1 MENASKALI
10 MAAGVLIGVLILS
23 LAVYL
28 FFDFAST
35 SSRLHEET
43 RLNQINEFNAQFTS
57 YEIKNDNTFYDI
69 ITLAN
74 LAKNNNQY
82 YELTTSEEGNYYI
95 TVNVDKGTYIN
106 NLEKLSENKLNQL
119 LKSEV
124 NEQNGGTL
132 PTYQCEVTISPI
144 TGLVKDDNFTKK

>member
-10 MAAGVLIGVLILS
+10 MAAGVLIGILILS

-43 RLNQINEFNAQFTS
+43 RLNQFNEFNAQFTS
-57 YEIKNDNTFYDI
+57 YEVKDDNTFYDI
-69 ITLAN
+69 ITLVN

-95 TVNVDKGTYIN
+95 SVNVNKGTYIN
-106 NLEKLSENKLNQL
+106 NLEKLSENKLNEL
-119 LKSEV
+119 LKSEI
-124 NEQNGGTL
+124 NEQNGEL
-132 PTYQCEVTISPI
+132 PTYQCKVTISPI
-144 TGLVKDDNFTKK
+144 TGLVKYVDFTRK